1 MMTYNRFSYIK
12 RTIESLYKRAGNSFD
27 LFIFDDYSDKETQ
40 ENLKKLQNKYKFNL
54 FTNISSIG
62 IYKNLYSNLKN
73 IPNTYDYYVKLDS
86 DVEILSDNFFP
97 EILETFK
104 YPEKISGITP
114 RVEGVQNSDRYEA
127 KIEFYGGHA
136 IKKNAPVVYGCCFIF
151 PNETF
156 NSFNQ
161 LSNKELMNS
170 REKWGID
177 ALLYKHALSF
187 GNFLIVEDVSVYH
200 IDNTYG
206 QRRIYPNYF
215 ANRKRFCKMD
225 IDDVWY
231 LKASKYIF
239 PKVID
244 KENYVRIKKMS
255 SGFKDFC
262 KNCKLFLTHNID
274 IEKKVV
280 EQKEESIK
288 IKNLTT
294 IMKTVFKIT
303 SPLNFSPDDNIA
315 QGTSEYFPEIPVW
328 ARNNSNIVIEKEQVR
343 EEEEIIS
350 EVSNVVEMSDKKE
363 EKNKIENPINEIIEN
378 IKKNSPKKNKKGR
391 RKKIKKTK
399 K

>member
-1 MMTYNRFSYIK
+1 
-12 RTIESLYKRAGNSFD
+12 
-27 LFIFDDYSDKETQ
+27 
-40 ENLKKLQNKYKFNL
+40 
-54 FTNISSIG
+54 
-62 IYKNLYSNLKN
+62 
-73 IPNTYDYYVKLDS
+73 
-86 DVEILSDNFFP
+86 
-97 EILETFK
+97 
-104 YPEKISGITP
+104 
-114 RVEGVQNSDRYEA
+114 
-127 KIEFYGGHA
+127 
-136 IKKNAPVVYGCCFIF
+136 
-151 PNETF
+151 
-156 NSFNQ
+156 
-161 LSNKELMNS
+161 
-170 REKWGID
+170 
-177 ALLYKHALSF
+177 
-187 GNFLIVEDVSVYH
+187 
-200 IDNTYG
+200 
-206 QRRIYPNYF
+206 
-215 ANRKRFCKMD
+215 MD